1 MNEFSLRSVI
11 DRHDLQPQK
20 KLGQN
25 FLLDQN
31 ITDKIARYAGN
42 IEGQDV
48 LEIGPGP
55 GGLTRS
61 ILKNNPKH
69 LYAVEKDPRCI
80 AALQEIDDPRLS
92 IIEADALKFDVTT
105 LPANI
110 KIIANLPY
118 NIGTELL
125 MQWLD
130 KLPHIQDLTIML
142 QKEVADRITGKPSS
156 KEYGRLSVFC
166 QWLCD
171 INIAFHLPPEVFF
184 PPPKVTSSVIH
195 LKPLTTPRFP
205 ADAKTLQHV
214 VKTAF
219 NQRRKMLRGS
229 LKTLSP
235 DIEGLLT
242 SAGIRPDARPEDISI
257 EAFCRLACLV
267 HAL

>member
-1 MNEFSLRSVI
+1 MSLRSVI
-11 DRHDLQPQK
+11 DRHNLQPQK

-31 ITDKIARYAGN
+31 ITDKITRYAGS
-42 IEGQDV
+42 IEGQNI

-61 ILKNNPKH
+61 ILKQNPKH

-80 AALQEIDDPRLS
+80 AAIQEINDPRLS
-92 IIEADALKFDVTT
+92 VIEADALKFDITS
-105 LPANI
+105 LPASI

-125 MQWLD
+125 MGWLD
-130 KLPHIQDLTIML
+130 QISHIQDFTIML
-142 QKEVADRITGKPSS
+142 QKEVAERIIAKPGS

-171 INIAFHLPPEVFF
+171 INIAFDLPPEVFF

-195 LKPLTTPRFP
+195 LKPLATPRFS

-214 VKTAF
+214 VKTGF

-229 LKTLSP
+229 LKSLSP
-235 DIEGLLT
+235 EIEKLLL
-242 SAGIRPDARPEDISI
+242 AADIRPDARPEDISI

-267 HAL
+267 RAL

>member
-1 MNEFSLRSVI
+1 M
-11 DRHDLQPQK
+11 
-20 KLGQN
+20 
-25 FLLDQN
+25 
-31 ITDKIARYAGN
+31 
-42 IEGQDV
+42 
-48 LEIGPGP
+48 
-55 GGLTRS
+55 
-61 ILKNNPKH
+61 
-69 LYAVEKDPRCI
+69 
-80 AALQEIDDPRLS
+80 
-92 IIEADALKFDVTT
+92 IEADALKFDITT

-125 MQWLD
+125 MRWLD
-130 KLPHIQDLTIML
+130 HVGHIQDLTIML
-142 QKEVADRITGKPSS
+142 QKEVADRITAAPGS

-195 LKPLTTPRFP
+195 LKPLAAPRF
-205 ADAKTLQHV
+205 ASDAKTLQHV

-229 LKTLSP
+229 LKTLAP
-235 DIEGLLT
+235 NIEALLT
-242 SAGIRPDARPEDISI
+242 SAGISPEARPEDISI